1 MPSLYLPERTVAVSG
16 INGNGDGGGMIHKT
30 AWDAAAPAIH
40 VRFRCEVVST
50 TREGVLD
57 QLTEILGHEG
67 YFVSKK
73 ITWEKTGEFRKRMNL
88 NHEALVNALESP
100 VCPPVELHRG
110 KGREGAKGQLLA
122 ISSNPVFE
130 AFVVALRGKTP
141 TRAPAGHAKPR
152 RTPSVAEGRPSRRK
166 PADKLQRARMRGPK
180 RNYT

>member
-1 MPSLYLPERTVAVSG
+1 MSG
-16 INGNGDGGGMIHKT
+16 LNGDSDGGLIHKT
-30 AWDAAAPAIH
+30 AWEAAAPAVQ

-57 QLTEILGHEG
+57 QLAEILGGEG

-73 ITWEKTGEFRKRMNL
+73 VTWEKTGEFRKRLNL
-88 NHEALVNALESP
+88 NHEALVNVLESP

-141 TRAPAGHAKPR
+141 DRKPPKPR
-152 RTPSVAEGRPSRRK
+152 RSRKK
-166 PADKLQRARMRGPK
+166 PEHLLQRARMAGPK
-180 RNYT
+180 RNYATT